1 MALASPST
9 SHPGTQGDTPVDLPP
24 PRHRDGT
31 TRQSTHQHDTGD
43 LGAGGPRQTRNLK
56 AAMAAMVAV
65 SVAVLTLG
73 LVVAGSA
80 GSLTAR

>member
-1 MALASPST
+1 
-9 SHPGTQGDTPVDLPP
+9 VDLPP

-56 AAMAAMVAV
+56 AAMVAV

>member
-31 TRQSTHQHDTGD
+31 TRQSTHQHDAGD

-65 SVAVLTLG
+65 SIAVLTLG
-73 LVVAGSA
+73 LVVAGSP

>member
-9 SHPGTQGDTPVDLPP
+9 SHPGTQSDIPVDLPP

-65 SVAVLTLG
+65 SIAVLTLG
-73 LVVAGSA
+73 LVVAGSP